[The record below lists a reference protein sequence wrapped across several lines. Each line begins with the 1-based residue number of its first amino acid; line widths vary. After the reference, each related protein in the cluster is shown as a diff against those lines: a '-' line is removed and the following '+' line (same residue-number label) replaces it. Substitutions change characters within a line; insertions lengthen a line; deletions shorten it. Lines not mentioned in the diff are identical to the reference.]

1 MKHRYDLRLEPLD
14 GLRRPMMRIKINVT
28 KEHIQRG
35 YQASTSSCPVALAIS
50 EQLKATQVC
59 VTRDGCAF
67 RDADGSLWFGDLSK
81 EGQRFVRKFD
91 KTKRVRA
98 ASFYLLELFAA
109 ERMAARDL
117 TGYLRMEGS

>member
-1 MKHRYDLRLEPLD
+1 MN
-14 GLRRPMMRIKINVT
+14 RIKINVT

-35 YQASTSSCPVALAIS
+35 AQNTALFCPVALAIG

-98 ASFYLLELFAA
+98 ASFYLLELFTA
-109 ERMAARDL
+109 ERMAVRGL
-117 TGYLRMEGS
+117 TRYLRIEES